1 MGKDG
6 QRHCFVELDNQTL
19 TLNYSDANPKDY
31 AQKIRTMSAFYRS
44 GRYKETFPEANG
56 SMWYLTVTTG
66 SERRMQHLRQTAEK
80 VIGLHNKAVDRYWF
94 TTMNRIPTWQD
105 YFAAAVFTPIWQRAG
120 QERLWALDESY
131 EKAG

>member
-1 MGKDG
+1 MKIPDGYFWLDMGEGG

-19 TLNYSDANPKDY
+19 TLNYSDANPKDF

-44 GRYKETFPEANG
+44 GRYKETFPDANG

-80 VIGLHNKAVDRYWF
+80 VIGR
-94 TTMNRIPTWQD
+94 TTRRWTDTGSP
-105 YFAAAVFTPIWQRAG
+105 P
-120 QERLWALDESY
+120 
-131 EKAG
+131 